1 MESKVPVLILIII
14 TIFLDQAVKY
24 YVHANMTVGQSIPII
39 KDIFHIT
46 YVLNPGAAFGILEHK
61 RSFFVI
67 IVFLMLAISY
77 YAYRKINH
85 MDNFLKLGM
94 GLLIGGAIG
103 NLIDRLKTGYVIDFI
118 DFRVWPVFNIADIS
132 IVVGVGIIIYFMV
145 FFPEKQIDEN
155 KDECN
160 E

>member
-14 TIFLDQAVKY
+14 NIFLDQAVKY

-85 MDNFLKLGM
+85 MDNFFSSQNCL
-94 GLLIGGAIG
+94 
-103 NLIDRLKTGYVIDFI
+103 DKTEL
-118 DFRVWPVFNIADIS
+118 
-132 IVVGVGIIIYFMV
+132 YFCH
-145 FFPEKQIDEN
+145 K
-155 KDECN
+155 
-160 E
+160 